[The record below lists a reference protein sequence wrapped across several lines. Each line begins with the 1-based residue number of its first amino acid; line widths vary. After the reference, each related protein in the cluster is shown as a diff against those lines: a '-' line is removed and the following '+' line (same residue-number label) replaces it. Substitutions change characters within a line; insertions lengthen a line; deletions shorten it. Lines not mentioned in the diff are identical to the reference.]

1 MQLADERAEFSRVT
15 ARRALH
21 YCSRSSATLS
31 APSAI
36 CARGNG
42 GAGRLQEAA
51 TRKKL
56 ELQQQLRQTSTGAV
70 RMLLTLASALRVG
83 LGVLSATLSGHSCR
97 SSA

>member
-51 TRKKL
+51 TRKNL
-56 ELQQQLRQTSTGAV
+56 ELQQQLRQTSTGAL